1 MEDNTVGLIAVSR
14 FELPVL
20 FFSLQ
25 LLLQLIVDQL
35 ADFNTESSVFT
46 MFSEQLKKTYFNILI
61 KPDRLGKYVH
71 TLTESLGSVLLTS
84 R

>member
-1 MEDNTVGLIAVSR
+1 MLNIISAA
-14 FELPVL
+14 L
-20 FFSLQ
+20 FSFQ

-35 ADFNTESSVFT
+35 ADFSTEPSVFT

-71 TLTESLGSVLLTS
+71 AGLFSSVS
-84 R
+84 RGAGG